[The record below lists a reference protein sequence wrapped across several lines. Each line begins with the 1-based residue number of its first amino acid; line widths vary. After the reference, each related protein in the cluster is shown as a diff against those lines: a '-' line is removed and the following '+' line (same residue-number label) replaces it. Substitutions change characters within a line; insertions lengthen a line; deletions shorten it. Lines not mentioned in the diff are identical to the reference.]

1 MRPIRTEN
9 PYTPQVPCESVFPQ
23 PRFVGRLGAA
33 DAVTIVNAAL
43 GGLAALAATFDAVL
57 AAQLLLFG
65 AIADGL
71 DGVVARRY
79 GGTPAGKHLD
89 SLADVASFGVA
100 PAVLVGVIAREAWSP
115 ATEPLLAA
123 AGYGVPA
130 LFVAAAVTRLGLY
143 NAYDSD
149 DAETRGVPSTLATTV
164 IAAGVLASH
173 PGALALTTLS
183 AAMALLMLT
192 DITYPDLHAQDAL
205 VMGVVQTAAALVPGM
220 FGNGFAFAL
229 LYLALAYLVLAPSF
243 YWRRSRSNPPGGEG
257 AES

>member
-1 MRPIRTEN
+1 VLPR
-9 PYTPQVPCESVFPQ
+9 

-33 DAVTIVNAAL
+33 DGVTIVNAAV

-57 AAQLLLFG
+57 AARLLLFA

-100 PAVLVGVIAREAWSP
+100 PAVLVGVVAREAWSF
-115 ATEPLLAA
+115 AAEPLLAG
-123 AGYGVPA
+123 AGYAVPA

-143 NAYDSD
+143 NAYDAG
-149 DAETRGVPSTLATTV
+149 DAETRGVPSTLATTIV
-164 IAAGVLASH
+164 AAGVLASH
-173 PGALALTTLS
+173 PGALALTALS
-183 AAMALLMLT
+183 GGMALLMLT
-192 DITYPDLHAQDAL
+192 DVTYPDLHAQDAL
-205 VMGVVQTAAALVPGM
+205 VMGVVQVAAALAPGM

-229 LYLALAYLVLAPSF
+229 LYLALAYLLLAPSF
-243 YWRRSRSNPPGGEG
+243 YWRRSRSERPDGG
-257 AES
+257 ADS